1 MDSLVVKGIV
11 TSASAVESG
20 VGKTGNEWKRKIVV
34 VTETEGQYPKSVA
47 FILMKPELVELK
59 FSKNEP
65 VTIHGNVE
73 SKEYQGKWFT
83 NVTAWKVEKEAS
95 GSPAPQQTAPVQQA
109 PQRSTTVQTQ
119 NDSDDL
125 PF

>member
-1 MDSLVVKGIV
+1 MDSLVVKGTV

-20 VGKTGNEWKRKIVV
+20 TSASGKEWKRKTVV
-34 VTETEGQYPKSVA
+34 VTESEGQYPKSVA
-47 FILMKPELVELK
+47 FTLMKPELVDIK

-73 SKEYQGKWFT
+73 SKEYNGKWFT
-83 NVTAWKVEKEAS
+83 NVTAWKVDKDPSSTAPS
-95 GSPAPQQTAPVQQA
+95 QPAPSPKAQATPVQA
-109 PQRSTTVQTQ
+109 I
-119 NDSDDL
+119 NDDDFL

>member
-20 VGKTGNEWKRKIVV
+20 TSTSGKEWKRKTVV
-34 VTETEGQYPKSVA
+34 VTESEGQYPKSVA
-47 FILMKPELVELK
+47 FTLMKPELVDIR

-73 SKEYQGKWFT
+73 SKEYNGKWFT
-83 NVTAWKVEKEAS
+83 NVTAWKVEKEHD
-95 GSPAPQQTAPVQQA
+95 SPAPQQSAPVQQA
-109 PQRSTTVQTQ
+109 PQRSQPVQTQ
-119 NDSDDL
+119 DDSDNL